1 MRSVAFPL
9 MAFLSLALGASA
21 ALAGNE
27 APAKTEHPGNVALVH
42 YENSWKYVHFPSSL
56 SLYVFDRDSTGKSA
70 CNLGCDG
77 AWPPLMVADTDKA
90 LGDWSIVDR
99 YDGSHQW
106 AYKGHPVYLHYHDS
120 PDQPLGNGVDGAWHF
135 LEP

>member
-1 MRSVAFPL
+1 MRSVAL
-9 MAFLSLALGASA
+9 ALIAFLLLALGVSV
-21 ALAGNE
+21 ALAGEE
-27 APAKTEHPGNVALVH
+27 APAKTEHPANVALVH

-77 AWPPLMVADTDKA
+77 AWPPLMVTNNDKA
-90 LGDWSIVDR
+90 VGDWSIIDR
-99 YDGSHQW
+99 YDGSRQW